1 MDKFSELS
9 IKLNNEISKTERQDN
24 GIFFTPRAARER
36 IFNFLVGVE
45 PITILEP
52 SCGSGEFISD
62 CLVRYPKAIITGVE
76 KHEVIYS
83 GLVKSQLYT
92 NNIKKLRLI
101 NSDFLKASPLGKY
114 DLIIGNPP
122 YFVTK
127 EKNPLCMTG
136 RGNIFVQFI
145 YKCLTEHLKEN
156 GILAFVLPTSFYN
169 CAYYSPCRD
178 YIRNNCTVLHVE
190 NIDGGYYETGQDTM
204 IMIVRNGCISDE
216 DKPFIFTR
224 GDNNYITPFY
234 KELNSLLECTKTIE
248 SLGFRVKTGE
258 VVWNQHKEKL
268 VSNKELGIPIIYQTN
283 IVDGE
288 IVLDNLKASK
298 NDEKKQYIS
307 GYSGTP
313 MTGPAI
319 LISRGFGNKYNF
331 VYSFIEDTNFKFF
344 GENHIN
350 VVYCPSYI
358 SNSNTSIDINK
369 TFQRINS
376 SLSDPRTGQFIQ
388 MFVGN
393 GAFSKTELETI
404 LPIF

>member
-9 IKLNNEISKTERQDN
+9 IKLNNDLSKQERQDY

-36 IFNFLVGVE
+36 IFNFLDSLA
-45 PITILEP
+45 PKTILEP

-62 CLVRYPKAIITGVE
+62 CLVRYPKAVITGVE
-76 KHEVIYS
+76 KHETIYS
-83 GLVKSQLYT
+83 ELVQSDLYT
-92 NNIKKLRLI
+92 NNIKKLRLV
-101 NSDFLKASPLGKY
+101 NTDFLKASSLGKY
-114 DLIIGNPP
+114 DLVIGNPP

-127 EKNPLCMTG
+127 DKNPLCMTG

-145 YKCLTEHLKEN
+145 YKCLVEHLKQD

-169 CAYYSPCRD
+169 CTYYSPCRD
-178 YIRNNCTVLHVE
+178 YIRNNCTILHVE

-204 IMIVRNGCISDE
+204 IMIIRNCIDT
-216 DKPFIFTR
+216 PQFIFSR

-234 KELNSLLECTKTIE
+234 KELNCLLQGSTTIAE
-248 SLGFRVKTGE
+248 LGFRVKTGE
-258 VVWNQHKEKL
+258 VVWNQHKDKL
-268 VSNKELGIPIIYQTN
+268 VTNKEMGIPVIYQTN
-283 IVDGE
+283 IVDGQ
-288 IVLDNLKASK
+288 IILDNLKASK

-331 VYSFIEDTNFKFF
+331 VYSSIEDTNFKFY

-350 VVYCPSYI
+350 VVYCPSAAYAAYAAYA
-358 SNSNTSIDINK
+358 TTNK
-369 TFQRINS
+369 TFQRIKS
-376 SLSDPRTGQFIQ
+376 SLSDPRTQQFIQ

-393 GAFSKTELETI
+393 GALSKTELETI

>member
-1 MDKFSELS
+1 MEKFSELS
-9 IKLNNEISKTERQDN
+9 IKLNNDLSKQERQDN
-24 GIFFTPRAARER
+24 GIFFTPRAARQK
-36 IFNFLVGVE
+36 IFDFLDKLE
-45 PITILEP
+45 PQTILEP

-62 CLVRYPKAIITGVE
+62 CLVRYPKAVITGVE

-83 GLVKSQLYT
+83 NLVKSELYT
-92 NNIKKLRLI
+92 NNIKKVRLI
-101 NSDFLKASPLGKY
+101 NTDFLTGFGLGKY

-127 EKNPLCMTG
+127 DKNPLCMTG

-145 YKCLTEHLKEN
+145 YKCLTQHLKEN

-169 CAYYSPCRD
+169 CTYYSPCRD

-204 IMIVRNGCISDE
+204 IMIIRNSRD
-216 DKPFIFTR
+216 DNNVPSFIFSR
-224 GDNNYITPFY
+224 NDNNYITPFY
-234 KELNSLLECTKTIE
+234 KELNSLLEGSKTIAE
-248 SLGFRVKTGE
+248 LGFRVKTGE
-258 VVWNQHKEKL
+258 VVWNQHKDKL
-268 VSNKELGIPIIYQTN
+268 VTDKALGIPVIYQTN
-283 IVDGE
+283 IVDGQ
-288 IVLDNLKASK
+288 ILLDNLKAGK
-298 NDEKKQYIS
+298 NNEKKQYIS

-331 VYSFIEDTNFKFF
+331 LYSSIEDTSFKFY

-350 VVYCPSYI
+350 VVYCPSDSVCSDI
-358 SNSNTSIDINK
+358 SS
-369 TFQRINS
+369 TFQRIKS
-376 SLSDPRTGQFIQ
+376 SLGDSRTQQFIQ

-393 GAFSKTELETI
+393 GALSKTELETI